1 MAAMP
6 RLSSLFLATCA
17 TLLTVALLV
26 SALAAAAEYPPVVRG
41 QVLAFP
47 ADEGSHP
54 QYRIEWWYVTGW
66 LQDESGQSRG
76 FQVTFFRNRPGLD
89 EGNPSQFAARQL
101 LFAHA
106 AISDPAVGRLLH
118 DERVARA
125 GFGLAEATAGSTD
138 VVLEDWSLRQDGQ
151 TYHVNIPGKDF
162 QLALDLVAT
171 QLPLLQ
177 GDAGFSQKG
186 PDQGSASHYYSQPQM
201 AVSGRISAGGREFAV
216 QGTAWFD
223 HEWSSTLLDDA
234 AQGWD
239 WLGINLIDGGAL
251 MAFRMRD
258 AEGHA
263 HWAAASTRRGSG
275 AAAVTSAYRPE
286 QIEWLPERQWRS
298 PRTGIEY
305 PVEWRLRV
313 GDTWYQVRP
322 LFDDQE
328 SDSRRSTGT
337 IYWEGAVELLDATG
351 AVAGRG
357 YLELTGYGTRLRM

>member
-1 MAAMP
+1 MGMSSTLRSLCPAACAM
-6 RLSSLFLATCA
+6 LA
-17 TLLTVALLV
+17 TVALLV
-26 SALAAAAEYPPVVRG
+26 STLAAAAAYPPVMRG
-41 QVLAFP
+41 TPLAFP
-47 ADEGSHP
+47 QDEGSHP

-66 LQDESGQSRG
+66 LQDDSGQSRG

-89 EGNPSQFAARQL
+89 ESNPSRFAARQL

-106 AISDPAVGRLLH
+106 AISDPVVGHLLH

-125 GFGLAEATAGSTD
+125 GFGLAEAKEGGTD
-138 VVLEDWSLRQDGQ
+138 VQLEGWSLRQDGQ
-151 TYHVNIPGKDF
+151 TYHVNVPAKDF
-162 QLALDLVAT
+162 ELALVLTAT
-171 QLPLLQ
+171 QPPLLQ

-186 PDQGSASHYYSQPQM
+186 PDPASASHYYSQPQM
-201 AVSGRISAGGREFAV
+201 AVSGRINVGGRDIRV

-223 HEWSSTLLDDA
+223 HEWSSTLMDEA

-239 WLGINLIDGGAL
+239 WLGINMTGGGAL

-258 AEGHA
+258 EQGQSL
-263 HWAAASTRRGSG
+263 WAAAGVRRGPG
-275 AAAVTSAYRPE
+275 ATNMTSVYQPE
-286 QIEWLPERQWRS
+286 EIEWQPQRQWRS

-305 PVEWRLRV
+305 PVEWRVRV
-313 GDTWYQVRP
+313 GDAWYQVRP

-337 IYWEGAVELLDATG
+337 IYWEGAVELLDGTG
-351 AVAGRG
+351 GVVGRG